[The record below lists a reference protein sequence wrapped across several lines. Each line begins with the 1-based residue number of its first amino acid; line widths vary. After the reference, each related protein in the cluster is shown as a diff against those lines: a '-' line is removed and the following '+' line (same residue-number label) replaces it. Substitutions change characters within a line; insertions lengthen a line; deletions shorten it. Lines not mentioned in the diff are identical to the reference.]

1 MARQSHFNSP
11 YLRVP
16 SASVSG
22 LGWLGSNEPAMGDVR
37 KASPGRGGERSLD
50 ERMVEEPDS
59 GSDGSSDVALV
70 MSFLVDAF

>member
-1 MARQSHFNSP
+1 
-11 YLRVP
+11 
-16 SASVSG
+16 
-22 LGWLGSNEPAMGDVR
+22 MGDVR